1 MKFLIYIAI
10 FSLFLHSCASYQ
22 SKPHEA
28 SKHKKNRQK
37 VDYKIPKPVYGVMF
51 DLGSEK
57 EFDLIF
63 ENVSSDHDM
72 EIRLNRETKL
82 IPLKEGV
89 WELTGIELQGNF
101 YGLMNTSKKFTIQVS
116 PKKVVYA
123 GTYLLGCPLIDQSS
137 TESLKKMKFF
147 NRYELTSEKG
157 SCELVVGDDWK
168 TFRRKL
174 IKKRKYKWLNSV
186 IGF

>member
-1 MKFLIYIAI
+1 MKFLLYIAVS
-10 FSLFLHSCASYQ
+10 SLFLLSCASYQ
-22 SKPHEA
+22 NKAHETSKL
-28 SKHKKNRQK
+28 KKNRQK
-37 VDYKIPKPVYGVMF
+37 VDHKIPRPVYGVMF
-51 DLGSEK
+51 DLVSDK
-57 EFDLIF
+57 EFELVF

-72 EIRLNRETKL
+72 EIRLNRDAKL

-101 YGLMNTSKKFTIQVS
+101 YGLMSTSKKFTIQVS
-116 PKKVVYA
+116 PKKIVYA
-123 GTYLLGCPLIDQSS
+123 GTYLLGCPVTDQSS